1 MTEIPPAVAQLL
13 RRIETA
19 DWTGVDAYLTPDVV
33 YRASVPDWHF
43 SMQGLDDV
51 VAEINTAWTE
61 HPWRFH
67 EQRVTP
73 LANGVLVESE
83 LRGRC
88 AGDENHAP
96 HEEASRNALVFELDD
111 DGRVREIRLTCSGV
125 WDESVIR
132 RIEAEAPS
140 IDRRSAVSR

>member
-1 MTEIPPAVAQLL
+1 VTDIPPAVAEVL

-19 DWTGVDAYLTPDVV
+19 DWSGIDAYLSPDVI

-43 SMQGLDDV
+43 AMRGLHDV
-51 VAEINTAWTE
+51 VAEIASAWSE

-73 LANGVLVESE
+73 LANGVLIEAE

-88 AGDENHAP
+88 SGDEHHAP
-96 HEEASRNALVFELDD
+96 HEEASRNALVFELDAE
-111 DGRVREIRLTCSGV
+111 GRVGEIRLTCSGV
-125 WDESVIR
+125 WDEQVMR
-132 RIEAEAPS
+132 RIEAEAPTL
-140 IDRRSAVSR
+140 DERSAVSP